1 MEHPSRMWLGLFTG
15 TPWDQVRALSFP
27 MPGERRE
34 GRGITL
40 AGAGLV
46 FLAQATEGKQVENRP
61 KVI

>member
-15 TPWDQVRALSFP
+15 TPWDLVSAPSFP

-46 FLAQATEGKQVENRP
+46 FPAQPAEGRQVENRP